1 MTHHKR
7 GPGKFRNGL
16 RQAAVVG
23 TVAAALTGVAVGS
36 ASASTTQVRSATA
49 LPVVATA
56 HSAHG
61 NGMTWNGMTWNWV
74 RLFWSE
80 SRRRLSCGFGRGV
93 MIERAPLPTF
103 GVR

>member
-36 ASASTTQVRSATA
+36 ASASTTQDRSAGA
-49 LPVVATA
+49 RPVATTA
-56 HSAHG
+56 HAAQVHLLS
-61 NGMTWNGMTWNWV
+61 WNGLRWNGLRWN
-74 RLFWSE
+74 
-80 SRRRLSCGFGRGV
+80 
-93 MIERAPLPTF
+93 
-103 GVR
+103 

>member
-36 ASASTTQVRSATA
+36 ASASTAQVRSAA
-49 LPVVATA
+49 ARPVATTA
-56 HSAHG
+56 HAAQVNLLSP
-61 NGMTWNGMTWNWV
+61 NGMRWY
-74 RLFWSE
+74 
-80 SRRRLSCGFGRGV
+80 
-93 MIERAPLPTF
+93 
-103 GVR
+103 